1 MSSRGHSL
9 KDIKGEAVDVFSAI
23 DYLKSNRWIYKR
35 MHFDSLQD
43 APSVRWKFDKKHL
56 ARFQELVDEAKI
68 MREGYADWKAREK
81 RWYGTPNPDS
91 ESESKD
97 SQEQTSKKKTTKTS
111 DKQDSTRTSSGKAS

>member
-43 APSVRWKFDKKHL
+43 APSVKWTFDKKHL

-81 RWYGTPNPDS
+81 RWYGTPVP
-91 ESESKD
+91 ESKD
-97 SQEQTSKKKTTKTS
+97 SQEQTKTP
-111 DKQDSTRTSSGKAS
+111 DKRVSTRTSSGRAS